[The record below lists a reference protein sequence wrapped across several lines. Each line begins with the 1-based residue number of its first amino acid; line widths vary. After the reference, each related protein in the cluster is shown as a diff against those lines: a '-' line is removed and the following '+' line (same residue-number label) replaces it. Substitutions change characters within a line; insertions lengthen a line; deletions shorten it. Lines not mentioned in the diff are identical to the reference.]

1 MISQRTFDE
10 LINHHTQKGPMD
22 TLAMN
27 ILILTLIS
35 LSYLVTFILG
45 YGVRSYVY
53 SHQRR

>member
-10 LINHHTQKGPMD
+10 LINHHAQEGPMD